1 MKLAE
6 RLALI
11 KAGYK
16 KNEIAEIEAAENEPE
31 TKDPETKDPE
41 TKDPETKDP
50 EPDYKSMYEK
60 MKKDL
65 EAAQAANRNQ
75 AAKASEPY
83 DLDKELDELVKN
95 LF

>member
-16 KNEIAEIEAAENEPE
+16 KNEIAEIEAAENE
-31 TKDPETKDPE
+31 PE